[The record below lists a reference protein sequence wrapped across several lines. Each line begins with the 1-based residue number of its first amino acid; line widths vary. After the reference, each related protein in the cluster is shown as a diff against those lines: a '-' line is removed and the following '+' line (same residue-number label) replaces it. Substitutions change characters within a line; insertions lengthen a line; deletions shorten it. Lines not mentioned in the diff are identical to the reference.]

1 MTDYILS
8 KLINGGARIKML
20 RSTLLD
26 EPPQKTFD
34 ISPSDFILLEKLIG
48 WLDQKEQMFSALREF
63 HKDCIEC
70 KNTRCQFNGRNVELV
85 IKCPELI
92 L

>member
-34 ISPSDFILLEKLIG
+34 ISPSDFILLEKLIR
-48 WLDQKEQMFSALREF
+48 WLERSEPSSPGEF

>member
-34 ISPSDFILLEKLIG
+34 ISPHDFILLEKLIG
-48 WLDQKEQMFSALREF
+48 RLDKKEVP
-63 HKDCIEC
+63 
-70 KNTRCQFNGRNVELV
+70 VEV
-85 IKCPELI
+85 
-92 L
+92 

>member
-34 ISPSDFILLEKLIG
+34 ISPHDFILLEKLIG
-48 WLDQKEQMFSALREF
+48 WLDKKETREF
-63 HKDCIEC
+63 HKDCIDC
-70 KNTRCQFNGRNVELV
+70 KNTHCKFNGRNIELV
-85 IKCPELI
+85 VKCPELI